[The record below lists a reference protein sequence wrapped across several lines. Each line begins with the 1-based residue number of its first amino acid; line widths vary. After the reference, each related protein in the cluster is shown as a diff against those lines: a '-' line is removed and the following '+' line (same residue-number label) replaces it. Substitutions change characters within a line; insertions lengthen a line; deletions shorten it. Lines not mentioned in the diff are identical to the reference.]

1 MMMVEMLYFLF
12 LVSIGSES
20 PSVRFKPSAVI
31 QEEDEET
38 EVEESNVSNPED
50 QTREGEVE
58 KEEREDLT
66 EVNLNEQS
74 ESNCDDQSGEKRR
87 HSDTDTEPNTPEQ
100 SGGLSVVRLS
110 ISYLLILSF
119 PLFSFISS
127 LLLSLSL
134 FFFSIPLLSLS
145 SFLLFLLFHPPS
157 LLSSP
162 LVSIFP

>member
-1 MMMVEMLYFLF
+1 MVMVEMFYILF

-66 EVNLNEQS
+66 EVNLNERS

-100 SGGLSVVRLS
+100 SVGSSVVRLS
-110 ISYLLILSF
+110 ISYLFILSF
-119 PLFSFISS
+119 PLFSPSLFIFILFHSSPLS
-127 LLLSLSL
+127 LLFSFS
-134 FFFSIPLLSLS
+134 FFFSSILHLFFLPL
-145 SFLLFLLFHPPS
+145 
-157 LLSSP
+157 
-162 LVSIFP
+162 